1 MESISLLPLALAAAI
16 LLASSTSKIPFA
28 ASTSHSSSPFFP
40 LEAELQNDDD
50 DDDNHGVSS
59 DSLGHNV
66 KV

>member
-1 MESISLLPLALAAAI
+1 MESISLLPLALAATI
-16 LLASSTSKIPFA
+16 LLASSTSKIPF

-50 DDDNHGVSS
+50 DDNHGVSS

>member
-50 DDDNHGVSS
+50 DDNHGVSS

>member
-50 DDDNHGVSS
+50 NHGVSS